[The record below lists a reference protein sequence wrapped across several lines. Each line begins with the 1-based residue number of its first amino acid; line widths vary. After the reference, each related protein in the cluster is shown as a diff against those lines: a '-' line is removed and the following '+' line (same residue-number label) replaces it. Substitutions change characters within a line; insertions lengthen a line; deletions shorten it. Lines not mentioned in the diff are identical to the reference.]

1 MTKQKPTRESGFMID
16 FSELLDSPK
25 PSLDLGDIFY
35 MQEYAKRKHFL
46 TAEINSS
53 SVEDVCKAIM
63 HYNEED
69 KGVDVDKRRP
79 IMLYLDTFGGETTS
93 GFKLID
99 VIQSSKTPVYIVN
112 QCTCYSMGFLIYIV
126 GHKRFASKNATF
138 LMHDGSLQ
146 IGDSGSK
153 TRDYMAFND
162 KVEARTKEM
171 VLEVTNITSEMYDA
185 KLREEWYMFADEA
198 KELGIV
204 DSIIGVDCELDDV
217 I

>member
-1 MTKQKPTRESGFMID
+1 MTTTKENGFMINL
-16 FSELLDSPK
+16 SELLDSPK
-25 PSLDLGDIFY
+25 PSIDLGDVFY
-35 MQEYAKRKHFL
+35 MQEYANRRLFL
-46 TAEINSS
+46 TDEIGSA

-63 HYNEED
+63 HYNIED
-69 KGVDVDKRRP
+69 KDISPEERKPV
-79 IMLYLDTFGGETTS
+79 ILYLDTFGGEVTA

-99 VIQSSKTPVYIVN
+99 VIQSSKTPVWIVN
-112 QCTCYSMGFLIYIV
+112 QCTCYSMGFLIYVV

-138 LMHDGSLQ
+138 MMHDGSLQ

-153 TRDYMAFND
+153 ARDYMVFND

-171 VLEVTNITSEMYDA
+171 ILSVTKITPELYDS
-185 KLREEWYMFADEA
+185 KFREEWYMFSDEA